1 MTDDDDFEK
10 WWHRQAGAHAPRG
23 PHGPGEW
30 TRTAGKQ
37 QQLDGAQDPFEAGET
52 SYSTTNANVF
62 DVWHQGLASASA
74 DSKQRDPSRQTGR
87 TADKGGS
94 RTRGSSGVGM
104 QTRAQ
109 RAQRLFDTWTQGVA
123 DLLTE
128 TKRQVREII
137 GKLAGAPAPDEQK
150 ALIASLATHV
160 ATAKRLGAKA
170 MSRPNGRET
179 ASAVA
184 DLVAEAQPH
193 LQAPSSKSNSSDP
206 AAIAE
211 RGIQGSS
218 VPLPHREILERS
230 FSPEDLAGVNVHVG
244 GPAAEASK
252 DLGAHAYSY
261 GDHIA
266 FASEPSVDLLAHE
279 LTHTRQQRGGVA
291 RKGIDGGAS
300 DSHERQADAV
310 GETIARGESAAG
322 LLASIPRGSGR
333 SGGNAVQRKSSAE
346 PAAATPTDGPAT
358 TNAPGKKWAV
368 FADNGLPYKII
379 SAQPPIQ
386 FWTISDWIRA
396 GEGFQP
402 NVNGRHAASPAC
414 AREIILALGW
424 VPQERVE
431 LASKHVVFDIS
442 HHKARTQVEASAF
455 FFLGMPS
462 ATPIVSRVGS
472 DIVEV
477 ATRLDD
483 PNVPPGTR
491 IEIDDAMRMQV
502 IRALAEFTG
511 LTPEPHALSNLKGDH
526 RFDAVAV
533 QSGVVVWKID
543 PATGNEIFGFD
554 ETSDDSGPYT
564 HWLHR
569 KQDKPKPPPKAPGE
583 KLQNFYGEPVPGK
596 LVLDRDFVEAGQ
608 MAWLEIDVA
617 WPKHYPSEKDYAV
630 VPMVTPGH
638 RGNVALLKCDWKFE
652 LVGGNATSSAG
663 STAAAPHNAPSPTQ
677 SGAGATSVPAAS
689 PPTAQTASGAPAS
702 SQAAAAVP
710 QGTNTSTAAASGGT
724 AQTVVAEHHHMFV
737 LPPGQASGTFRVT
750 VHASFDEYFA
760 PAEFTKTVE
769 VRSTTAA
776 MKQLGDAAY
785 SDLGARETSRTG
797 ESFDATGSGDDNHG
811 FRTAGELPPS
821 FKPSSNDA
829 PDPRAASREDER
841 KRLEATRMYL
851 EANGARKDVLAAVDR
866 EIEASRATES
876 ALARDR
882 NNGWQPFQIRGTYL
896 SREDDVPTGP
906 LTLYGTVHSETA
918 PGLQA
923 HHVQQTPDRGVVVV
937 QIRDLTRRFD
947 NQDLTFTGTGENFES
962 ALKDAFT
969 KNAKAYPKGVMAIEA
984 EAIEAHANGS
994 VATIGKG
1001 NGKTIGFE
1009 LGTDSRW
1016 KRASAAVWSPMVNI
1030 ATNLGAMALMAFVPG
1045 SAVVV
1050 APLLVTYNSVPAV
1063 DRLRTESER
1072 GTLTLGTAATSVGEI
1087 ALNVLP
1093 LVGKAKSFTTQ
1104 WFLIEGANWGGQ
1116 AILMT
1121 ASALQTAR
1129 QLQSQDVAAL
1139 ASMYEEL
1146 QALESKNADPAAI
1159 EQKRAEIK
1167 LRAKTV
1173 SERIEEAFSA
1183 QIANNALMA
1192 AAGSVIHNAASA
1204 REGNSI
1210 IDAYMRVR
1218 GVSHDSGELP
1228 TTLVPASPGGQA
1240 STEEPIRGDSSP
1252 NDASGA
1258 AATTTASG
1266 SGAAPKDRPAT
1277 TTDKRATGVSDA
1289 DATPSTESA
1298 SSTTGAGAQET
1309 PTGSA
1314 EHAPDERPGT
1324 KAATPAAGS
1333 THDGPTKTSTPTS
1346 SSPTNAAQA
1355 VHETRY
1361 AHDVLTV
1368 GKPPKDW
1375 EAHVDWL
1382 RDESHWVPERQELHR
1397 KLLNKA
1403 HEEATKF
1410 AAAMMGKGEP
1420 TLYAMRGN
1428 TASGKTRLAKSG
1440 AMPELEAAV
1449 RATGD
1454 GRSINPDNFKGEL
1467 MRHGGFTANE
1477 VHMEAS
1483 ALAKTLQLE
1492 MKNEHTADGKP
1503 SSMFVDKRLLG
1514 LSEIEQYA
1522 ELAKSSG
1529 RKFVVYDVDTP
1540 LENSL
1545 VGVLGRKVGGNDP
1558 LVPFRPVAD
1567 GFASARANRL
1577 AVIQWFEGH
1586 REAEYTLY
1594 GTAPDGAK
1602 IKVASVKNGALVK
1615 HDKPMFDQLIEDPA
1629 DAGDKLGDKVI
1640 TQAAIDEIVGEI
1652 GDKKYALQVAND
1664 LKPYINKTWKEAVD
1678 AHSKE
1683 RPASTEGTT
1692 GATEAPNG
1700 HK

>member
-1 MTDDDDFEK
+1 MTDDDDDFEK
-10 WWHRQAGAHAPRG
+10 WWHRQHAGAQAPRG

-30 TRTAGKQ
+30 TRTAGNP
-37 QQLDGAQDPFEAGET
+37 QLLGGARDPFEADET
-52 SYSTTNANVF
+52 SQVRTNANVF
-62 DVWHQGLASASA
+62 DVWHEGLSSAGA
-74 DSKQRDPSRQTGR
+74 DSEQRHPSRQTGR
-87 TADKGGS
+87 TTARGS
-94 RTRGSSGVGM
+94 RTRASSGVER

-128 TKRQVREII
+128 TKRQVRDII

-170 MSRPNGRET
+170 MSSPNGRET
-179 ASAVA
+179 ASSVT

-193 LQAPSSKSNSSDP
+193 LRARSPTAAHSPDP

-218 VPLPHREILERS
+218 VPVPHREILERS
-230 FSPEDLAGVNVHVG
+230 FSPEDLADVNVHVG

-291 RKGIDGGAS
+291 RKGIDGGVS

-310 GETIARGESAAG
+310 AETVARGESAAG
-322 LLASIPRGSGR
+322 LLASIPRGGGR
-333 SGGNAVQRKSSAE
+333 SSANTVQRKSSAE
-346 PAAATPTDGPAT
+346 PAAAPPTDGPAT

-379 SAQPPIQ
+379 SPQPPIQ
-386 FWTISDWIRA
+386 FWTISEWIRA

-414 AREIILALGW
+414 AREIIQALGW
-424 VPQERVE
+424 VPEERVE

-455 FFLGMPS
+455 FFLGMPT
-462 ATPIVSRVGS
+462 ATPIVSRAGS
-472 DIVEV
+472 EIVEV

-483 PNVPPGTR
+483 PNVPPGTH

-543 PATGNEIFGFD
+543 PITGNEIFGFD
-554 ETSDDSGPYT
+554 ETSDDTGPYT

-569 KQDKPKPPPKAPGE
+569 KQDKPKTPPKAPGE
-583 KLQNFYGEPVPGK
+583 KLDNFYGEPVPGK
-596 LVLDRDFVEAGQ
+596 LVVDREFVEAGQ

-638 RGNVALLKCDWKFE
+638 RGNVALLKCDWRFE

-663 STAAAPHNAPSPTQ
+663 STRAAPHDAPNPTQ

-689 PPTAQTASGAPAS
+689 PPNAQTASAAPAS
-702 SQAAAAVP
+702 SQPAAAVP
-710 QGTNTSTAAASGGT
+710 QATSTSTAAASGGT

-750 VHASFDEYFA
+750 VHAAFDEYFA
-760 PAEFTKTVE
+760 PAEFTTTVE

-776 MKQLGDAAY
+776 MKQLGDAAF

-797 ESFDATGSGDDNHG
+797 ESFDASGSGDDNHG

-829 PDPRAASREDER
+829 PDPRAAARDNER

-866 EIEASRATES
+866 EIEASRATEA
-876 ALARDR
+876 ALAGDR
-882 NNGWQPFQIRGTYL
+882 KNGWQPFQIRGTYL

-906 LTLYGTVHSETA
+906 LTLYGSVHSETA

-923 HHVQQTPDRGVVVV
+923 HHVEQTPDRGVVVV

-947 NQDLTFTGTGENFES
+947 NQDLTFTGNGETFES

-984 EAIEAHANGS
+984 EAIEARADGS
-994 VATIGKG
+994 AATIGKG
-1001 NGKTIGFE
+1001 NGKMIGFE

-1016 KRASAAVWSPMVNI
+1016 KRASAAVWSPVVNI

-1050 APLLVTYNSVPAV
+1050 APLLVTYNSVPAI

-1104 WFLIEGANWGGQ
+1104 WFVIEGANWGGQ

-1167 LRAKTV
+1167 LRAKAT
-1173 SERIEEAFSA
+1173 SDRIEEALSE
-1183 QIANNALMA
+1183 QIANNAMMA
-1192 AAGSVIHNAASA
+1192 AAGSVIHHAAS
-1204 REGNSI
+1204 EHQGSSI
-1210 IDAYMRVR
+1210 IDAYLRVR
-1218 GVSHDSGELP
+1218 GATHEGGESSTANASTTPGGGATHDAVAPPTASAPTTQSAGATHDSAAPPTAAPTSQGGHATAPAPTHGE
-1228 TTLVPASPGGQA
+1228 
-1240 STEEPIRGDSSP
+1240 SSP
-1252 NDASGA
+1252 DHSAGVAARTVASGGEA
-1258 AATTTASG
+1258 VV
-1266 SGAAPKDRPAT
+1266 PQPHPA
-1277 TTDKRATGVSDA
+1277 KVMEAH
-1289 DATPSTESA
+1289 PNEP
-1298 SSTTGAGAQET
+1298 AGAQTAE
-1309 PTGSA
+1309 PAKVEVSA
-1314 EHAPDERPGT
+1314 HSEKRAPAGATHA
-1324 KAATPAAGS
+1324 
-1333 THDGPTKTSTPTS
+1333 
-1346 SSPTNAAQA
+1346 
-1355 VHETRY
+1355 
-1361 AHDVLTV
+1361 
-1368 GKPPKDW
+1368 
-1375 EAHVDWL
+1375 
-1382 RDESHWVPERQELHR
+1382 
-1397 KLLNKA
+1397 
-1403 HEEATKF
+1403 
-1410 AAAMMGKGEP
+1410 
-1420 TLYAMRGN
+1420 
-1428 TASGKTRLAKSG
+1428 TAEWT
-1440 AMPELEAAV
+1440 AV
-1449 RATGD
+1449 RASIAQGHVPSESSLPATQGNRAGIMRLREIMVD
-1454 GRSINPDNFKGEL
+1454 GHIPTSVRAEFLRDVGAHLDSMNEPTNDLHADLKKIAYGSPTKYLRKGARL
-1467 MRHGGFTANE
+1467 GA
-1477 VHMEAS
+1477 
-1483 ALAKTLQLE
+1483 
-1492 MKNEHTADGKP
+1492 AD
-1503 SSMFVDKRLLG
+1503 FKRLGG
-1514 LSEIEQYA
+1514 LKRALSLKW
-1522 ELAKSSG
+1522 LASKA
-1529 RKFVVYDVDTP
+1529 TP
-1540 LENSL
+1540 GLL
-1545 VGVLGRKVGGNDP
+1545 
-1558 LVPFRPVAD
+1558 
-1567 GFASARANRL
+1567 ARANRL
-1577 AVIQWFEGH
+1577 DKSIPPSLDG
-1586 REAEYTLY
+1586 YTWPMAQKVVDL
-1594 GTAPDGAK
+1594 
-1602 IKVASVKNGALVK
+1602 IKSGQLEFDPIKDVDPGALVGNFPAGASGWYFAGSDVAEGIAPK
-1615 HDKPMFDQLIEDPA
+1615 DLTTQLAVGPEYNDGYQIAEVPEQLA
-1629 DAGDKLGDKVI
+1629 VSRATPEAGAFRPTALDLTSAVEGLLNPDHAEPHGR
-1640 TQAAIDEIVGEI
+1640 TNPQAAG
-1652 GDKKYALQVAND
+1652 QVPTREVVMAPLPLSE
-1664 LKPYINKTWKEAVD
+1664 LKREPLVMK
-1678 AHSKE
+1678 
-1683 RPASTEGTT
+1683 
-1692 GATEAPNG
+1692 
-1700 HK
+1700 